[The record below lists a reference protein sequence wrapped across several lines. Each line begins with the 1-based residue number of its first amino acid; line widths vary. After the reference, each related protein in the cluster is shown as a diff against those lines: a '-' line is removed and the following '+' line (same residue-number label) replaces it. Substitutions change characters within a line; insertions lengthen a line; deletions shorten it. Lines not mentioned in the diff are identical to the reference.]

1 MDYEI
6 IFSKFIIVAISA
18 RNEPIQTNNNESC
31 RLAKRLDPLFI
42 AINIEPVSSR
52 VPDQRDPI
60 QFCHFDGKRTW
71 RGARDQNRR
80 AQPRGFL
87 EHLGT
92 DAPGADEDFCFGEYV
107 VQHALPRNF
116 IERVVPADILRR
128 ENNLFPVTQ
137 RGGVDSAGLAIQFLR
152 FEEILP
158 PAR

>member
-6 IFSKFIIVAISA
+6 IFSKFITLRFRAQS
-18 RNEPIQTNNNESC
+18 PIQTNNNESY
-31 RLAKRLDPLFI
+31 RLRRFDPLFI

-92 DAPGADEDFCFGEYV
+92 DTPGADEDFCFREYV
-107 VQHALPRNF
+107 VHYAFSRNF
-116 IERVVPADILRR
+116 IERVVPANI
-128 ENNLFPVTQ
+128 FC
-137 RGGVDSAGLAIQFLR
+137 G
-152 FEEILP
+152 
-158 PAR
+158 